1 MKLEIDIKDRPE
13 MLLDVLPLDE
23 DPQNCSQPKFSLQ
36 DMSAEGEQTDIYLK
50 LTLME
55 NNVFRIDFKHS
66 DVSETEQTLKAK
78 LENLADKLINSW
90 REGINPFEED
100 DEEKAISNFK
110 PYDVRKIRIDTKTFP
125 LRQIKDMIV
134 DGDLDLS
141 PDFQRNFVWEQKRQS
156 QLIESVLLRIPLPVF
171 YFSQDEDGTLHVV
184 DGVQRLTSI
193 YNFMS
198 GKTKLSKLE
207 YLSEVEGLYF
217 PVKGANGEARAADKV
232 LDEKSV
238 RIINQT
244 QILVNIID
252 SESPSQVKYD
262 VFRRINTGGRP
273 LNHQEIRNCIA
284 STSVRNLLNHMSQS
298 EEFLEATQ
306 NKVPVTRMVPE
317 ELALRFI
324 TFRRFL
330 SSEGG
335 LDNYSLSME
344 ATLNQTVDDL
354 SVSRNLDMSCYLND
368 FRNAMKN
375 AAYLFGKVAFRK
387 IDLNSAKRRGGNVL
401 NKALFLSWSLVLAD
415 FDHDKIR
422 KRFHPDALV
431 EPLRKRIAEDS
442 HYSSSISNG
451 TNDKINIKRAYETA
465 QDIVRQVLN
474 LNKTL

>member
-1 MKLEIDIKDRPE
+1 MKIEIDIKDCPGF
-13 MLLDVLPLDE
+13 LLEVLPMNE
-23 DPQNCSQPKFSLQ
+23 EPQNCPQPKFSLQ
-36 DMSAEGEQTDIYLK
+36 HKSEESNQMDTYLRI
-50 LTLME
+50 TLLE
-55 NNVFRIDFKHS
+55 NNVFRIDFKHP
-66 DVSETEQTLKAK
+66 DVSETEQNLKAK

-100 DEEKAISNFK
+100 EDETAISNLK
-110 PYDVRKIRIDTKTFP
+110 PYDVRRIRIDTKTFP

-217 PVKGANGEARAADKV
+217 PVKGADGESRTADKV

-252 SESPSQVKYD
+252 SQSPSQVKYD

-284 STSVRNLLNHMSQS
+284 STAVRDLLNRMSQS
-298 EEFLEATQ
+298 VEFLEATQ

-330 SSEGG
+330 KSEGG

-344 ATLNQTVDDL
+344 ATLNQTVDEL
-354 SVSRNLDMSCYLND
+354 SVSRNLNMASFLED

-375 AAYLFGKVAFRK
+375 AAYLFGNVAFRK
-387 IDLNSAKRRGGNVL
+387 IDLNTNRRRGGNVL

-415 FDHDKIR
+415 LDHDEIR
-422 KRFHPDALV
+422 KCLPQDALV
-431 EPLRKRIAEDS
+431 EPLRKRISEDYL
-442 HYSSSISNG
+442 YSFCISNG
-451 TNDKINIKRAYETA
+451 TNDKVNIKRAYETA
-465 QDIVRQVLN
+465 QDIIRAILN
-474 LNKTL
+474 LN

>member
-1 MKLEIDIKDRPE
+1 MKLEIDIKDCPGS
-13 MLLDVLPLDE
+13 LLEVFPLDE
-23 DPQNCSQPKFSLQ
+23 EPQNCPQPKFSLQ
-36 DMSAEGEQTDIYLK
+36 YKTEDGEQTEVYLK
-50 LTLME
+50 LTLLE
-55 NNVFRIDFKHS
+55 NNMFRIDFKNP

-78 LENLADKLINSW
+78 LENLADILINSW
-90 REGINPFEED
+90 REGINPFEEED
-100 DEEKAISNFK
+100 DDKAISNLK
-110 PYDVRKIRIDTKTFP
+110 PYDVRRIRIDTKIFP
-125 LRQIKDMIV
+125 LRQIMDMIV

-207 YLSEVEGLYF
+207 YLNEVEGLYF
-217 PVKGANGEARAADKV
+217 PVKGVDGETRAADKV
-232 LDEKSV
+232 LDDKSV

-244 QILVNIID
+244 QISVNIID
-252 SESPSQVKYD
+252 SQSPSQVKYD

-284 STSVRNLLNHMSQS
+284 STTVRHLLTRMSQS
-298 EEFLEATQ
+298 DEFLDATQ
-306 NKVPVTRMVPE
+306 NKVPITRMVPE

-330 SSEGG
+330 KSEGG

-344 ATLNQTVDDL
+344 ATLNETVDDL
-354 SVSRNLDMSCYLND
+354 SVSRNIDIDSFLND

-387 IDLNSAKRRGGNVL
+387 IDLNTAKRRGSNVL

-415 FDHDKIR
+415 FDHEEIR
-422 KRFHPDALV
+422 NNLQPNALV
-431 EPLRKRIAEDS
+431 EPLRKRISEDPL
-442 HYSSSISNG
+442 YSSCISNG
-451 TNDKINIKRAYETA
+451 TNDKVNIKRAYETA
-465 QDIVRQVLN
+465 QNIVREVLN
-474 LNKTL
+474 RN